1 MPPKNMTPKTHGDP
15 LTIWTIYRE
24 PSDHPGC
31 WVLRAHDVFPGKR
44 THSHDFFFVAATLNE
59 IRAKVPPGTWC
70 IGRTPIDH
78 PVIYESRVVEV
89 AGAERH

>member
-1 MPPKNMTPKTHGDP
+1 MPPKDMTPKTHGDP

-70 IGRTPIDH
+70 IGRTSIDH
-78 PVIYESRVVEV
+78 PVIYESWVVEV